1 MLTAFHAR
9 SIRELSSKDRSRQE
23 CILAYGD
30 KLLVGL
36 NNGTLRIYR
45 VSNPATPT
53 DPIDIECLREVE
65 GFTKRPITQMGC
77 IKESS
82 IIVVL
87 ADGYVSTYDMGS
99 YEKVEMLAKTRGA
112 TLFALTSGV
121 ERDIAG
127 VPSVV
132 SRLAVVVKRK
142 LLLYLWKD
150 SEFLDSNEITLASQP
165 RSLTWAAEGKLC
177 AGLSGSFAMI
187 DVNTEVVEDIPM
199 TSSGG
204 GATGYLTWSSRSPL
218 ATRLGDDELLLVRD
232 SASLYISA
240 RGDPLQSKQ
249 INWNSAPDQ
258 LGYSYPFIVSL
269 HPHHTV
275 QIRNPETQTLLQTI
289 TLPGANMLHTPQHNH
304 ALSHAGKQFYLASPT
319 QIWRMILVD
328 YGTQVNELTVK
339 GEYDE
344 AISLLEQL
352 EQALFEE
359 KEERIKEIQ
368 MLKAEKLFSQ
378 GKFRDSMDLFAKV
391 AAPPARVIRLYPP
404 AVAGNISNELI
415 AKAGVEE
422 IEEEPSQEDPKAHE
436 ENGSAD
442 IDATENG
449 DDDDKSQA
457 AEIKAPST
465 PPPKENG
472 NRAHTPDSTST
483 PSKSSYFGIP
493 ARLKLG
499 AGDDASSIKSGKSG
513 RGESEP
519 VAPPSAAPTPPPGGS
534 IAPPPPT
541 VPLKLEGKA
550 LKFAVQ
556 GLVSYLVEM
565 RRKLLK
571 FVKPDMDP
579 DALGEPVMGQEK
591 VPTFGD
597 PSTRGASSVDFSEVA
612 ALLPP
617 SRHGADL
624 TIREQLESLLE
635 MAKLIDTTLLR
646 SYMFTN
652 SSLVGPLVRVENFC
666 DPEVVH
672 EKLVET
678 GKFKE
683 LVDYLANKKLH
694 DKALI
699 LLKNFGDRDE
709 PDEREPDLHGPQA
722 TVTYL
727 EKLYDD
733 QLPLIFE
740 YSSWVLQKDPKLGMH
755 VFIEDTPQAE
765 SLPRDKVLDFLRT
778 TDVELGVQYA
788 EHLIKEL
795 HDDSP
800 DYHNWLIEGYLMLM
814 KEEKEDIVDDGWKW
828 KLSSAER
835 EQYAEKVLKFAED
848 SQQYWPEK
856 IIRWIPK
863 DDPTFYEIRAAI
875 LSRLGEHRDALE
887 IFVFKMQDFGK
898 AEAYCNRVHA
908 LSPPASDPAET
919 TTETVYSI
927 LLTLFLTPPPGY
939 EPQIQPA
946 LDLLSR
952 HGARVDPLETLKLI
966 PESIKVSDLEHY
978 FENRIRHSNSR
989 VNMNRVM
996 AQLYKSEAFRWEE
1009 LNFEAKKKAV
1019 IIGEERVCPVC
1030 HKRLGKSVISV
1041 FPDGQVVHY
1050 GCANRMAGAKGME
1063 VKEEPVLGLRRGFGT
1078 DRWGSPSS
1086 SPPGWR

>member
-9 SIRELSSKDRSRQE
+9 SVRELSSKDRSRQE

-36 NNGTLRIYR
+36 SNGTLRIYR

-65 GFTKRPITQMGC
+65 GFTKRPIAQMGC

-82 IIVVL
+82 ILVIL

-99 YEKVEMLAKTRGA
+99 YEKVETLSKTRSA

-127 VPSVV
+127 VPAVV

-150 SEFLDSNEITLASQP
+150 SEFHDSNEITLPSQP

-177 AGLSGSFAMI
+177 AGLSSSFAMV

-199 TSSGG
+199 TGGGG
-204 GATGYLTWSSRSPL
+204 GASGYLTWSSRSPL

-232 SASLYISA
+232 TASMYISS
-240 RGDPLQSKQ
+240 RGDPLQSNQ
-249 INWNSAPDQ
+249 INWSHAPDQ
-258 LGYSYPFIVSL
+258 LGFSYPFLVSL
-269 HPHHTV
+269 HPHHTL
-275 QIRNPETQTLLQTI
+275 QIRNPETQTLLQSI
-289 TLPGANMLHTPQHNH
+289 TLPGATLLHTPQHNH

-319 QIWRMILVD
+319 QIWKMILVD
-328 YGTQVNELTVK
+328 YGTQIKELTGK

-344 AISLLEQL
+344 AISILEQL

-359 KEERIKEIQ
+359 KDEKIKEIQ

-391 AAPPARVIRLYPP
+391 AAPPARVIRLFPP
-404 AVAGNISNELI
+404 SVAGNISGQAI
-415 AKAGVEE
+415 VEE
-422 IEEEPSQEDPKAHE
+422 TIEELPQQNNIESE
-436 ENGSAD
+436 ENGTAEGKS
-442 IDATENG
+442 THNGESEN
-449 DDDDKSQA
+449 
-457 AEIKAPST
+457 KASPVEEQPPGT

-472 NRAHTPDSTST
+472 NRAHTPDGTST
-483 PSKSSYFGIP
+483 PRSSYFGIP
-493 ARLKLG
+493 ARLKLTS
-499 AGDDASSIKSGKSG
+499 DDTASIKSGKSG
-513 RGESEP
+513 KGEIETVP
-519 VAPPSAAPTPPPGGS
+519 PPSIPTPPPPSS
-534 IAPPPPT
+534 IAPPPIT
-541 VPLKLEGKA
+541 IKLEGKA

-556 GLVSYLVEM
+556 ALTSYLVEM

-579 DALGEPVMGQEK
+579 DALGEQVQTQAQEK
-591 VPTFGD
+591 IPTF
-597 PSTRGASSVDFSEVA
+597 
-612 ALLPP
+612 
-617 SRHGADL
+617 
-624 TIREQLESLLE
+624 
-635 MAKLIDTTLLR
+635 
-646 SYMFTN
+646 
-652 SSLVGPLVRVENFC
+652 VGPLVRVENFC

-672 EKLVET
+672 EKLAET

-694 DKALI
+694 ERALV
-699 LLKNFGDRDE
+699 LLKSFGDREE
-709 PDEREPDLHGPQA
+709 PDEREPELHGPQA

-727 EKLYDD
+727 QKLHAD

-740 YSSWVLQKDPKLGMH
+740 YSTWVLHKDPKLGMQI
-755 VFIEDTPQAE
+755 FIDDSPQAE
-765 SLPRDKVLDFLRT
+765 SLPRHEVLDFLKT
-778 TDVELGVQYA
+778 IDVKLGVEYA
-788 EHLIKEL
+788 EHLIDEL
-795 HDDSP
+795 RDDSP
-800 DYHNWLIEGYLMLM
+800 DYHNWLIEGYLTLI
-814 KEEKEDIVDDGWKW
+814 KEEKNDVGEDGWKW
-828 KLSSAER
+828 RLSSSER
-835 EQYAEKVLKFAED
+835 EEYAQKVLKFTEE

-856 IIRWIPK
+856 VIKWLPK

-875 LSRLGEHRDALE
+875 LSRLSEHKEALE

-898 AEAYCNRVHA
+898 AESYCNRVHQ

-919 TTETVYSI
+919 STETVYSI
-927 LLTLFLTPPPGY
+927 LLGLFLSPPANY
-939 EPQIQPA
+939 EPQIAPA

-966 PESIKVSDLEHY
+966 PLSIKVADLEHY

-1009 LNFEAKKKAV
+1009 LNAESKKRAV
-1019 IIGEERVCPVC
+1019 VIGEERVCPVC

-1050 GCANRMAGAKGME
+1050 GCANRLAGAKGME
-1063 VKEEPVLGLRRGFGT
+1063 VKEEPILGLKRGFGT
-1078 DRWGSPSS
+1078 DRWGSPSEPS
-1086 SPPGWR
+1086 GGWR

>member
-9 SIRELSSKDRSRQE
+9 SIREL
-23 CILAYGD
+23 GD

-36 NNGTLRIYR
+36 SNGTLRVYR

-82 IIVVL
+82 IIVIL
-87 ADGYVSTYDMGS
+87 ADSYVSTYDMGT
-99 YEKVEMLAKTRGA
+99 YERVEMLAKTRGA

-127 VPSVV
+127 VPAVV

-150 SEFLDSNEITLASQP
+150 SEFHDSNEITLPSQP

-177 AGLSGSFAMI
+177 AGLSNSFAMI

-199 TSSGG
+199 TYSGG

-218 ATRLGDDELLLVRD
+218 AARLGEDELLLVRD
-232 SASLYISA
+232 STSLYVTS
-240 RGDPLQSKQ
+240 RGDPIQSKRL
-249 INWNSAPDQ
+249 NWNTAPDH
-258 LGYSYPFIVSL
+258 LGYSYPFLVSL

-275 QIRNPETQTLLQTI
+275 QIRNPETQSLLQTI
-289 TLPGANMLHTPQHNH
+289 TLPSATLLHTPQHNH

-319 QIWRMILVD
+319 QIWKMILVD
-328 YGTQVNELTVK
+328 YGTQVQELTDK
-339 GEYDE
+339 GSYDE
-344 AISLLEQL
+344 AISLLSQL

-368 MLKAEKLFSQ
+368 MLKAEMLFSQ

-404 AVAGNISNELI
+404 AVAGNISNQISRAETQETV
-415 AKAGVEE
+415 VEA
-422 IEEEPSQEDPKAHE
+422 PEDEAIPE

-442 IDATENG
+442 AEAKQNG
-449 DDDDKSQA
+449 ESEDKPAVIEQ
-457 AEIKAPST
+457 PPQPGT

-472 NRAHTPDSTST
+472 NHPLTPDGTST
-483 PSKSSYFGIP
+483 PRSYFGIP
-493 ARLKLG
+493 ARLKLT
-499 AGDDASSIKSGKSG
+499 AADDTASIKSGKSG
-513 RGESEP
+513 KGEEP
-519 VAPPSAAPTPPPGGS
+519 PAPPSAAPTPPPAGS
-534 IAPPPPT
+534 IAPPPSAPPPT
-541 VPLKLEGKA
+541 SIKLEGKA
-550 LKFAVQ
+550 LKFAIQ
-556 GLVSYLVEM
+556 GLISYLVEM

-579 DALGEPVMGQEK
+579 DALGEQLLSSEK

-597 PSTRGASSVDFSEVA
+597 NSSRGSVSVDFSEVA

-617 SRHGADL
+617 SRHGEDM
-624 TIREQLESLLE
+624 TIREQLENLLE

-699 LLKNFGDRDE
+699 LLKSFGDRAE

-727 EKLYDD
+727 QKLYDD

-740 YSSWVLQKDPKLGMH
+740 YSTWVLQKDPQLGMH

-765 SLPRDKVLDFLRT
+765 SLPRHKILDYLRSI
-778 TDVELGVQYA
+778 DVRLGVQYA
-788 EHLIKEL
+788 EHLIHEL
-795 HDDSP
+795 KDDSP
-800 DYHNWLIEGYLMLM
+800 DYHNWLIEGYLAMM
-814 KEEKEDIVDDGWKW
+814 KEKRPDAGENDWEW
-828 KLSSAER
+828 KLNIVER
-835 EQYAEKVLKFAED
+835 EDYAHKVLKFTED

-856 IIRWIPK
+856 VIRWLPK
-863 DDPTFYEIRAAI
+863 DDPTFYEIRASI
-875 LSRLGEHRDALE
+875 LSRLGEHRQALE
-887 IFVFKMQDFGK
+887 IFVFKMKDYGK
-898 AEAYCNRVHA
+898 AEAYCNRVHS
-908 LSPPASDPAET
+908 LSPPSSDPAET

-927 LLTLFLTPPPGY
+927 LLSLFLSPPPGY
-939 EPQIQPA
+939 EPQIKPA

-966 PESIKVSDLEHY
+966 PESIKVADLEHY

-1009 LNFEAKKKAV
+1009 LNAEAKKKAV
-1019 IIGEERVCPVC
+1019 VIGEERVCPVC

-1050 GCANRMAGAKGME
+1050 GCASRFADSKGIK
-1063 VKEEPVLGLRRGFGT
+1063 VKEEPGLGLRRGFGT
-1078 DRWGSPSS
+1078 DRWGSPSKS
-1086 SPPGWR
+1086 TGGWR

>member
-23 CILAYGD
+23 CILAYGE

-45 VSNPATPT
+45 VSNPTTPT
-53 DPIDIECLREVE
+53 EAIDIECLREVE
-65 GFTKRPITQMGC
+65 GFTKRPINQMGC

-82 IIVVL
+82 ILVIL
-87 ADGYVSTYDMGS
+87 ADTYVSTYDMAS
-99 YEKVEMLAKTRGA
+99 YEKLETLSKTRGA

-121 ERDIAG
+121 ERDLAG

-150 SEFLDSNEITLASQP
+150 GEFHDSNEITLPSQP

-177 AGLSGSFAMI
+177 AGLSSSFAMV

-199 TSSGG
+199 AGGGG
-204 GATGYLTWSSRSPL
+204 GAGGYLSWSTRNPL

-232 SASLYISA
+232 STSMYISA
-240 RGDPLQSKQ
+240 RGDPLESKQ
-249 INWNSAPDQ
+249 IPWTHPPDQ
-258 LGYSYPFIVSL
+258 LGYSYPYLVSL
-269 HPHHTV
+269 HPHNTL
-275 QIRNPETQTLLQTI
+275 QIRNPDTQNLLQTI
-289 TLPGANMLHTPQHNH
+289 TLPGATLLHTPQHNH

-319 QIWRMILVD
+319 QIWKMVLVD
-328 YGTQVNELTVK
+328 YGTQIKELTAK

-344 AISLLEQL
+344 AISILEQI
-352 EQALFEE
+352 EQALFVE

-368 MLKAEKLFSQ
+368 MLKAEKLFSM

-404 AVAGNISNELI
+404 AVAGEISNQI
-415 AKAGVEE
+415 VEE
-422 IEEEPSQEDPKAHE
+422 VVEEPAPDKPVQQSE
-436 ENGSAD
+436 ENGLPPA
-442 IDATENG
+442 EEVKQNG
-449 DDDDKSQA
+449 EGEDKSSPTEEQA
-457 AEIKAPST
+457 PGT
-465 PPPKENG
+465 PPKENG
-472 NRAHTPDSTST
+472 NHPSTPDVAA
-483 PSKSSYFGIP
+483 PRSSYFSIP
-493 ARLKLG
+493 ARLKLSS
-499 AGDDASSIKSGKSG
+499 AAAADDTASIRSGKSG
-513 RGESEP
+513 KGDSE
-519 VAPPSAAPTPPPGGS
+519 AAAALPSAANTPPPAAQA
-534 IAPPPPT
+534 ILPPPPT
-541 VPLKLEGKA
+541 NKLEGKV
-550 LKFAVQ
+550 LKLAVQ

-571 FVKPDMDP
+571 YVKPDMDP
-579 DALGEPVMGQEK
+579 DALGESAVPTED

-597 PSTRGASSVDFSEVA
+597 APSKSAIDFSEVA

-617 SRHGADL
+617 SRHGGEM
-624 TIREQLESLLE
+624 TVKEQLEGLME

-678 GKFKE
+678 GRFKE

-694 DKALI
+694 DKALV
-699 LLKNFGDRDE
+699 LLKSFGDREE

-722 TVTYL
+722 TATYL
-727 EKLYDD
+727 QKLHAD

-740 YSSWVLQKDPKLGMH
+740 YSTWVLHKDPKLGME
-755 VFIEDTPQAE
+755 VFVDDTPQVE
-765 SLPRDKVLDFLRT
+765 SLPRDKVLDFLKSI
-778 TDVELGVQYA
+778 DVRLGVEYA
-788 EHLIKEL
+788 EHLVHEL
-795 HDDSP
+795 KDDSP
-800 DYHNWLIEGYLMLM
+800 DYHNWLIEGYLTMM
-814 KEEKEDIVDDGWKW
+814 KETKEAGEDGWGW
-828 KLSSAER
+828 KLSPEQR
-835 EQYAEKVLKFAED
+835 EEFGVKVLKFTEE
-848 SQQYWPEK
+848 SHQYWPEK
-856 IIRWIPK
+856 VIRWLPK
-863 DDPTFYEIRAAI
+863 DDPTFYEIRASI
-875 LSRLGEHRDALE
+875 LSRLGEHKQALE
-887 IFVFKMQDFGK
+887 IFVFRMQDFSK
-898 AEAYCNRVHA
+898 AEAYCNRIHQ
-908 LSPPASDPAET
+908 LSPPTSDPAET
-919 TTETVYSI
+919 STETVYSI
-927 LLTLFLTPPPGY
+927 LLSLYLRPPPNY
-939 EPQIQPA
+939 EVQMPPA

-952 HGARVDPLETLKLI
+952 HGARVDPLESLKLI
-966 PESIKVSDLEHY
+966 PESIKVADLQSY

-1009 LNFEAKKKAV
+1009 LNAEAKKKAV
-1019 IIGEERVCPVC
+1019 VIGEERVCPVC

-1050 GCANRMAGAKGME
+1050 GCANRAAGRKGIAE
-1063 VKEEPVLGLRRGFGT
+1063 VKEEIGLDLGLRRGFGG
-1078 DRWGSPSS
+1078 DRWGASATG
-1086 SPPGWR
+1086 GWR